1 MTFDLIYRC
10 VIPLPIDVHE
20 YSWTIAALLSLY
32 MLQHTGKKGYILKC
46 QQHNYYY
53 SHLAIIK
60 LVLLSRALTYLTC
73 LYKLLI

>member
-1 MTFDLIYRC
+1 MTFYQR
-10 VIPLPIDVHE
+10 VIFPPIAVHE
-20 YSWTIAALLSLY
+20 YSWTIAVLLSLY
-32 MLQHTGKKGYILKC
+32 LLQHAGKKVYILKC